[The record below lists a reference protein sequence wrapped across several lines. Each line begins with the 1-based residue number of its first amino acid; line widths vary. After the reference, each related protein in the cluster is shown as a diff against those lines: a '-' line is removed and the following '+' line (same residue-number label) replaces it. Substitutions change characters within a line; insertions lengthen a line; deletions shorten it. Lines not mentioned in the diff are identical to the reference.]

1 MIKPY
6 SRVLAGRALWM
17 GMCMLMLLLS
27 TAWWQQKQTPP
38 IGDTVFRPTDRI
50 AQVLAASNSLDAQNP
65 QPPPGKKTTSLPCEG
80 RSLAVLRVRLMSG
93 LGWSQAQ
100 ADARILQAA
109 QATDHWTGCSSFLQ
123 AFQWAVTLAAA
134 PSDTPSVSARTVAQQ
149 LSEDVTWTRH
159 MPCFLGKEGDQFVL
173 LSGNA
178 MNCGNPP
185 QLKSL
190 AALSQESSY
199 RQLASGIAKAS
210 ALSAVTGK
218 LTSTGPATLTLNAQM
233 QQRFDLWTAC
243 LNSATCTQVPA
254 LQKLRDV
261 SVVIMDAQSGAT
273 LAAWCYGKA
282 CNKANATGPG
292 VMGATLLE
300 APPASTAKLL
310 FALSLATH
318 EHMDPLVLQ
327 KQIKTSGQ
335 NDGSVSKRNEWWERQ
350 AICDGQKN
358 QRCFVPARTRAISNA
373 FGFNLNC
380 QAKGPGCGRVGLVSA
395 DVASLVPGLIG
406 RLAIEPGT
414 DRGVKMMDWELY
426 DRIRQGQQKPPRD
439 VAYTE
444 TSRAIQAVIGAGD
457 SRVSAM
463 GLAVVP
469 MQLWRLTQKMAP
481 VLPSVMSPP
490 AESSLLPGTPEKWST
505 AALTVM
511 GGMRKAVEPAEVGW
525 QGAGTISAAFTREM
539 QKPCTG
545 ECGVWGK
552 TGTVSQKDPGFA
564 GTSLFSGLVDTRE
577 LSKWRGDSDAEK
589 TPRQILSIGVIAIPE
604 KGAPPLHAAS
614 HLAMAAVNQIMLPA
628 RGP

>member
-17 GMCMLMLLLS
+17 GVCVLTMLFS
-27 TAWWQQKQTPP
+27 TAWWQQKQTPQ
-38 IGDTVFRPTDRI
+38 IGDTVFRPTGRI

-65 QPPPGKKTTSLPCEG
+65 EHPSENSKANMPCEG

-93 LGWSQAQ
+93 LEWSQAQ
-100 ADARILQAA
+100 ADARIAQAA
-109 QATDHWTGCSSFLQ
+109 QATDRWSGCSSFLQ
-123 AFQWAVTLAAA
+123 AFQWAITLAATPA
-134 PSDTPSVSARTVAQQ
+134 DTSSVSARTVEQQ

-159 MPCFLGKEGDQFVL
+159 IPCFLGKENNQIVL
-173 LSGNA
+173 LSGNP

-190 AALSQESSY
+190 AALSRESSY
-199 RQLASGIAKAS
+199 RQLASGVAKAS
-210 ALSAVTGK
+210 TLSAVTGK
-218 LTSTGPATLTLNAQM
+218 LSSTGSASLTLNAQL
-233 QQRFDLWTAC
+233 QDGFDLWTAC
-243 LNSATCTQVPA
+243 LNNKTCVKVPA
-254 LQKLRDV
+254 LQRLRDV
-261 SVVIMDAQSGAT
+261 SVVIMDAQSGAL
-273 LAAWCYGKA
+273 LAAWCHGKA

-292 VMGATLLE
+292 ALGATLLE

-310 FALSLATH
+310 FALGLATH
-318 EHMDPLVLQ
+318 EQMDPQVLQ

-350 AICDGQKN
+350 AICDTQKG
-358 QRCFVPARTRAISNA
+358 QRCFVPSQTRAISDA

-395 DVASLVPGLIG
+395 DVPSLVPGLIG
-406 RLAIEPGT
+406 RLAIDTQT
-414 DRGVKMMDWELY
+414 DRGVKMIDWEHY
-426 DRIRQGQQKPPRD
+426 DRIRQGKQKPQGD
-439 VAYTE
+439 AAYTA

-469 MQLWRLTQKMAP
+469 MQLWRLSQKMVP
-481 VLPSVMSPP
+481 VIPSVMAPS
-490 AESSLLPGTPEKWST
+490 ASTLLPRPPEKWST

-511 GGMRKAVEPAEVGW
+511 GGMRKAVEPAEAGW
-525 QGAGTISAAFTREM
+525 QGAGTISAAFTHEM

-564 GTSLFSGLVDTRE
+564 GTSLFSGLVDTRD

-589 TPRQILSIGVIAIPE
+589 SPRQVLSIGVIAIPE

-614 HLAMAAVNQIMLPA
+614 HLAMAAVNQIMLPV

>member
-1 MIKPY
+1 
-6 SRVLAGRALWM
+6 M
-17 GMCMLMLLLS
+17 GMCVLMLLLN
-27 TAWWQQKQTPP
+27 TAAWQKKQTPQ

-50 AQVLAASNSLDAQNP
+50 AQVLAASNSLDTEKAQH
-65 QPPPGKKTTSLPCEG
+65 TTGSHKATMPCVG

-100 ADARILQAA
+100 ADARIAQAA
-109 QATDHWTGCSSFLQ
+109 QATDRWSGCSSFLQ
-123 AFQWAVTLAAA
+123 AFQWAVTLTAE
-134 PSDTPSVSARTVAQQ
+134 PTDTSGLSARTVEQQ
-149 LSEDVTWTRH
+149 LSEDVTWARH
-159 MPCFLGKEGDQFVL
+159 IPCFLGKEGDQFVL

-178 MNCGNPP
+178 MHCGNPP

-210 ALSAVTGK
+210 TLSAVTGK
-218 LTSTGPATLTLNAQM
+218 LSSTGPATLTLNAQL
-233 QQRFDLWTAC
+233 QQGFDLWTAC
-243 LNSATCTQVPA
+243 LTHAICAKMPV
-254 LQKLRDV
+254 LERLRDV
-261 SVVIMDAQSGAT
+261 SVVIMDAQSGAV
-273 LAAWCYGKA
+273 LAAWCHGKA
-282 CNKANATGPG
+282 CKKANATGPG
-292 VMGATLLE
+292 TMGATLLE

-310 FALSLATH
+310 FALGLAAH
-318 EHMDPLVLQ
+318 EHVDSLVLQ

-350 AICDGQKN
+350 AICDGQKS
-358 QRCFVPARTRAISNA
+358 QRCFVPAQTLAISDA

-395 DVASLVPGLIG
+395 DVASLIPGLIG
-406 RLAIEPGT
+406 RLAIDPNT
-414 DRGVKMMDWELY
+414 DRGVKMIDWELY
-426 DRIRQGQQKPPRD
+426 DRIRQGKQKPPGD
-439 VAYTE
+439 AAYTE
-444 TSRAIQAVIGAGD
+444 TSRTIQAVIGAGD

-469 MQLWRLTQKMAP
+469 MQLWRLSQKMPP
-481 VLPSVMSPP
+481 VLPSVMTPS
-490 AESSLLPGTPEKWST
+490 ASTLLPTAPEKWST

-577 LSKWRGDSDAEK
+577 FSKWRGDADSEK
-589 TPRQILSIGVIAIPE
+589 NTRQILSIGVVAIPE

-614 HLAMAAVNQIMLPA
+614 HLAMAAVKQIMLPVQ
-628 RGP
+628 GP